1 MSTKPSQKAIAR
13 ALGVS
18 ASRISQLKREGM
30 DVSSIAAAEAWCK
43 RRLDPTRRFG
53 QRHSIART
61 RTEPAALVDDG
72 DDDDD
77 GGDDDPTDAA
87 RIGIVCVLAE
97 AANALIAEGHDVAP
111 YRQALLARLSEM
123 PPDCRRFVAIPKAV
137 WTMLRGASA
146 GSPPSREFVRLA
158 DDEAF
163 PFTAG

>member
-43 RRLDPTRRFG
+43 RRLDPARRFG

-72 DDDDD
+72 DDDDDGGD

-137 WTMLRGASA
+137 WTVLRDDAA
-146 GSPPSREFVRLA
+146 DAPPSSEFVFLV
-158 DDEAF
+158 DDGGF
-163 PFTAG
+163 PW